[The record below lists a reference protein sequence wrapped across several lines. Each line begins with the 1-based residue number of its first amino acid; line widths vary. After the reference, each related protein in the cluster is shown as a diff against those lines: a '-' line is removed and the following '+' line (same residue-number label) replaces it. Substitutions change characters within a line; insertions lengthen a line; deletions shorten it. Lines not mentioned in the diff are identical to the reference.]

1 MAADK
6 WRRATLGSMTDAFAS
21 AMGKP
26 SSTTGGSVAIVV
38 ILAAIVVAVG
48 FVLAVRQ
55 IRRTRARAD
64 DD

>member
-1 MAADK
+1 
-6 WRRATLGSMTDAFAS
+6 MTAVVAS

-26 SSTTGGSVAIVV
+26 NSTTGGSVAIVV

-48 FVLAVRQ
+48 FVLTVRQ

-64 DD
+64 DT

>member
-1 MAADK
+1 
-6 WRRATLGSMTDAFAS
+6 MTAIVAS

-26 SSTTGGSVAIVV
+26 SSTTGGSVVIVV

-55 IRRTRARAD
+55 IRRTRARVD
-64 DD
+64 ES